1 MRRGHG
7 KCNEAEQ
14 AQRCEIA
21 LVLDQGRE
29 LPQQQA
35 RERIISP
42 MDGPRNADDA
52 ERNRNEDGTFRKPRA
67 LHWECLRTVSRVSGS
82 RTNNEEQLPGKGIE
96 VPPLIVRIAVR
107 LPTEVQRQKIN
118 YRGEDE
124 WKRQAAL
131 QQQQHH
137 GKYAQ
142 QDHVD
147 RQDVEELGLILQ
159 QENLD
164 DCDLGFVDEIIDPK
178 VLAIGLILEVE
189 GCVTYLRGKDHKYED
204 MCDVELPNAA
214 IDLSGRRDASLPLQS
229 PSVNCGGGVAGDK
242 DEDFGGIG
250 KCNRMQRYIRQD
262 IIWNVVDEDEKQRQ
276 TPEEVEP

>member
-7 KCNEAEQ
+7 KCNEADQ

-52 ERNRNEDGTFRKPRA
+52 DRNRNDDGKFGKPRA
-67 LHWECLRTVSRVSGS
+67 LRREYPRTVSRISGS
-82 RTNNEEQLPGKGIE
+82 RTNNEEELPGKRIE
-96 VPPLIVRIAVR
+96 VPPLIVGIAVR

-118 YRGEDE
+118 YPGEDE

-137 GKYAQ
+137 
-142 QDHVD
+142 
-147 RQDVEELGLILQ
+147 
-159 QENLD
+159 ENLD

-189 GCVTYLRGKDHKYED
+189 GCVTYLRGKDHEYED
-204 MCDVELPNAA
+204 VCDIELPNPA
-214 IDLSGRRDASLPLQS
+214 IDLSGRGDASLPLQS
-229 PSVNCGGGVAGDK
+229 PSVNRGGGVARNK
-242 DEDFGGIG
+242 DEDLGGIG

-262 IIWNVVDEDEKQRQ
+262 IIWNVVDEDDKQRQ

>member
-7 KCNEAEQ
+7 KCNEADQ
-14 AQRCEIA
+14 AQRREIA
-21 LVLDQGRE
+21 FVLDQGRK

-35 RERIISP
+35 RERIVSS

-52 ERNRNEDGTFRKPRA
+52 DRNRNEDGKFRKPQA
-67 LHWECLRTVSRVSGS
+67 LYREYPRTVSGVSGS
-82 RTNNEEQLPGKGIE
+82 RTNNKEQLPGKRVE
-96 VPPLIVRIAVR
+96 VPPLIVGIAVR

-118 YRGEDE
+118 YPGEDE

-131 QQQQHH
+131 QQQHHH

-147 RQDVEELGLILQ
+147 REDVEELGLILQ

-164 DCDLGFVDEIIDPK
+164 DCDLGLVDEIIDPK

-189 GCVTYLRGKDHKYED
+189 GCVTYLRGKDHEYENV
-204 MCDVELPNAA
+204 CDIELPNPA
-214 IDLSGRRDASLPLQS
+214 IDLSGRGDASLPLQS
-229 PSVNCGGGVAGDK
+229 SSVNCGRGVAGNK
-242 DEDFGGIG
+242 DEDLGGIG
-250 KCNRMQRYIRQD
+250 KCNRMQRYIRED
-262 IIWNVVDEDEKQRQ
+262 VIWNVVDEDEEQRQ